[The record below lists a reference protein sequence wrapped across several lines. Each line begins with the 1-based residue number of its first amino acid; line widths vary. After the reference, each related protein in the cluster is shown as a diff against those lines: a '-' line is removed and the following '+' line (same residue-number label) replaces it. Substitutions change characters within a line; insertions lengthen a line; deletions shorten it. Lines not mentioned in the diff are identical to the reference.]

1 MSSHLTEAGEITRR
15 LDLAAHASDRA
26 HRATR
31 ETGHAGQPRR
41 RHQLADRLRRF
52 ADRLDQ

>member
-15 LDLAAHASDRA
+15 LDLAAHEGDRA

-41 RHQLADRLRRF
+41 RHQLADSLRRF